1 MAWVNSI
8 IWYRRK
14 LFVYREIIVYQKI
27 SWGSIYIILYKLD
40 FLKNFLDDFS
50 KRKIFVS
57 SLSISSIFVSRI
69 SKNYYHNARN
79 GTKGSGGKVEGGR
92 ANRDTWAETCRLET
106 RNLGTNALLRNCY
119 IFTELIEDVMEQ
131 VYKVEFG
138 GPDENARHAAR
149 DDMILKW
156 RCNSDIGA
164 SALQR
169 EDCFTLF
176 LGGAGRKAGNF
187 HLALI
192 FPQVPKLSN
201 TNLNF
206 RRNFP
211 AV

>member
-1 MAWVNSI
+1 M
-8 IWYRRK
+8 
-14 LFVYREIIVYQKI
+14 
-27 SWGSIYIILYKLD
+27 
-40 FLKNFLDDFS
+40 
-50 KRKIFVS
+50 
-57 SLSISSIFVSRI
+57 
-69 SKNYYHNARN
+69 
-79 GTKGSGGKVEGGR
+79 
-92 ANRDTWAETCRLET
+92 
-106 RNLGTNALLRNCY
+106 GTNALLRNCY

-176 LGGAGRKAGNF
+176 LGGAGGKAGNF